1 MKMKKYILLFAVAL
15 TGVSCSNLLDTD
27 SSGNLTPD
35 DFEKVDQ
42 NKLTSTMLNGAIAYM
57 HTMGNPNATD
67 GRSYKVLGIR
77 MDMLG
82 NDMVLGGNG
91 GGWFVSDYNMANYR
105 GRDDER
111 PSTYWGSF
119 YKLILSFSQAPP
131 ISPPPSAI

>member
-57 HTMGNPNATD
+57 HTMGSGTD
-67 GRSYKVLGIR
+67 GTSYKVLGIR

-91 GGWFVSDYNMANYR
+91 G
-105 GRDDER
+105 
-111 PSTYWGSF
+111 SF
-119 YKLILSFSQAPP
+119 PTTTW
-131 ISPPPSAI
+131 